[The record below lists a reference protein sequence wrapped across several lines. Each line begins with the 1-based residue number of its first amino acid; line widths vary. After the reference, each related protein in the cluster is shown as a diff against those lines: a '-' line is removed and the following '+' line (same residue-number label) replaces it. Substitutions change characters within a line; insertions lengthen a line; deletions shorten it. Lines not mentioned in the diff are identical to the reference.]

1 MKIYDCFMY
10 SDEEMLLDIRLNS
23 LNEFV
28 DRFVIAEAGYYH
40 NGEPKKLNF
49 NINNFLKFK
58 DKIKYIVVNKQ
69 PPKVLKSEIDNQNI
83 KEEEKIIN
91 SILRDNYQREQLSLG
106 IDNLSPNDWIII
118 SDLDEIP
125 NLKNISFQ
133 NFNNEILIFKQKMYY
148 YKLNLYYQ
156 NFMWY
161 GSKAIKKK
169 YFISPQWLRNIKSKK
184 YPFWRL
190 DTYFSKKKY
199 SNIKF
204 VEDGGWHFTC
214 IKKPEDIHRKLLSF
228 AHYQD
233 YENAGISIEQL
244 KSKIKEKKVLY
255 DHSKDKTN
263 KNKWFSEQTLSKVEL
278 GTLPA
283 YVRNNDTKFQE
294 WLD

>member
-1 MKIYDCFMY
+1 
-10 SDEEMLLDIRLNS
+10 
-23 LNEFV
+23 
-28 DRFVIAEAGYYH
+28 
-40 NGEPKKLNF
+40 
-49 NINNFLKFK
+49 
-58 DKIKYIVVNKQ
+58 
-69 PPKVLKSEIDNQNI
+69 
-83 KEEEKIIN
+83 
-91 SILRDNYQREQLSLG
+91 
-106 IDNLSPNDWIII
+106 
-118 SDLDEIP
+118 
-125 NLKNISFQ
+125 
-133 NFNNEILIFKQKMYY
+133 MYY

-156 NFMWY
+156 NFTWY